1 MATDM
6 EKKSGDRCISSGQ
19 KRKKKYFRTSA
30 IHARYVKKLWRC
42 RNRGSALKVLKE
54 CKVAEFKSI
63 FFKQIQNE
71 TKNLKEEC
79 KVAA

>member
-19 KRKKKYFRTSA
+19 KKKEKYFRASA
-30 IHARYVKKLWRC
+30 IHARDGKKLWRC
-42 RNRGSALKVLKE
+42 RNPGSALKVLKE

-63 FFKQIQNE
+63 F
-71 TKNLKEEC
+71 LKTNS
-79 KVAA
+79 K